1 MKKPMRIVTASV
13 CALALAGSFAMFG
26 CSSNTETDEEPRAQ
40 EQAAEPAEQ
49 VELQI
54 FAANS
59 LEKALNEVQALYTE
73 QTGVTFADTQYEAS
87 GTLNEML
94 GGGATADIEITAS
107 KGTMDTAVKE
117 GYVDEGTRFDM
128 FTNDL
133 VIVAGTDSAIEEMTL
148 EEAASGKYKIAVG
161 DDNVPAGNYAKQAQ
175 SGAVDV
181 AFVYSS
187 DVYRFGNVKIVG
199 TVPADACKAIVY
211 PAAVCAETDNA
222 DAAQAFLDWAVSDE
236 DALKIWQE
244 WGFELA

>member
-1 MKKPMRIVTASV
+1 
-13 CALALAGSFAMFG
+13 
-26 CSSNTETDEEPRAQ
+26 
-40 EQAAEPAEQ
+40 
-49 VELQI
+49 
-54 FAANS
+54 
-59 LEKALNEVQALYTE
+59 
-73 QTGVTFADTQYEAS
+73 
-87 GTLNEML
+87 ML

-133 VIVAGTDSAIEEMTL
+133 VIVAGADSDIEEMTL

-161 DDNVPAGNYAKQAQ
+161 DDNVPAGNYAKQAL
-175 SGAVDV
+175 STVGAWIDDEGTVGPESDGKGGTFEGTPLAGMVTEGKSVDL